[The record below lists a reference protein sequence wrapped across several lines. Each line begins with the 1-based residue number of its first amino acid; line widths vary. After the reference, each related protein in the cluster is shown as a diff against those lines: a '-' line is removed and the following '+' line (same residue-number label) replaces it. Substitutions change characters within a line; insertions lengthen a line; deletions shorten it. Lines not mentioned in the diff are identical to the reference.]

1 MNDEYILIRWHM
13 AAIDFKEIPEAHIP
27 SGKQDTFEF
36 FAEEFLKA
44 IGFEIHTRPSRGRDE
59 GMDLIVIE
67 KRKGIVGDT
76 NFKWLVS
83 CKHKAYS
90 GNTVN
95 NTQDEKNIVARVSH
109 HGCEGFIGFYSVGI
123 SSGLSKEIN
132 KIRESI
138 PCKIYD
144 NETIES
150 HLIAMAYSSP
160 DLFKRFF
167 PESYARY
174 IIENPE
180 PAPIYTG
187 NPTIQCA
194 YCEKDLLTPKVTG
207 MFIMIQEFKN
217 DEIGNIVDVYPTCH
231 GHCDKILTSKYGK
244 GFVDL
249 SLHLS
254 DFTVPQLY
262 IKHVSEYMFDLGR
275 GAKGG
280 KTFTEDALRKLII
293 SLRVLFTRV
302 ARRPNKKENDR
313 TDDIINFDL

>member
-1 MNDEYILIRWHM
+1 MP
-13 AAIDFKEIPEAHIP
+13 AVDFKEIPEAHIP

-59 GMDLIVIE
+59 GMDLIVVE
-67 KRKGIVGDT
+67 KRKGIVDNT
-76 NFKWLVS
+76 DFKWLVS
-83 CKHKAYS
+83 CKHQAHS
-90 GNTVN
+90 GNTVRSR
-95 NTQDEKNIVARVSH
+95 DEKNISARVSE
-109 HGCEGFIGFYSVGI
+109 HGCEGFLGFYSVGI
-123 SSGLSKEIN
+123 SSGLSKEI
-132 KIRESI
+132 KQISSI
-138 PCKIYD
+138 PCKIFD

-150 HLIAMAYSSP
+150 HLIAMAYSNP

-167 PESYARY
+167 PGSYARY

-180 PAPIYTG
+180 PAPIYAD
-187 NPTIQCA
+187 NSTIKCA
-194 YCEKDLLTPKVTG
+194 YCEKDLLTPEVTG

-231 GHCDKILTSKYGK
+231 GRCDKILTGKYGK

-280 KTFTEDALRKLII
+280 KIFTEDALQKLIF
-293 SLRVLFTRV
+293 SLRILFTRV
-302 ARRPNKKENDR
+302 ARKPNKKENER